1 MKEVYN
7 TGSYHEKKIQLTEA
21 YHGLHH
27 ISLRIYSSMKVF
39 SSNLMFWSHNISSKG
54 SVVAEFQ
61 LMFRSKVSS
70 DEASA
75 DLKNQISDGNL
86 GNLPVDPT
94 SLEQI
99 YPTTQGIFPF
109 LAILS
114 IKAKQLT
121 LSARLIWLIWRADLA
136 VERRYGHKRNK
147 L

>member
-1 MKEVYN
+1 M
-7 TGSYHEKKIQLTEA
+7 
-21 YHGLHH
+21 
-27 ISLRIYSSMKVF
+27 
-39 SSNLMFWSHNISSKG
+39 SSKG

-70 DEASA
+70 DEAFA
-75 DLKNQISDGNL
+75 DLKNQINDGNL
-86 GNLPVDPT
+86 GNLQVDPS

-121 LSARLIWLIWRADLA
+121 LSARGI
-136 VERRYGHKRNK
+136 Y
-147 L
+147 